1 MNAIIERLTQ
11 SGGFSWQ
18 TALASL
24 AVSLLLG
31 LYIYAVYRYTA
42 KKAFYS
48 RDFNITLA
56 GMTVVTAA
64 IMVAMQ
70 SSLVVSLGMVG
81 ALSIVRFRTA
91 IKNPL
96 DLLYLFWAISAGIIG
111 GVGLYVLGIILCV
124 VLTVLVLILQML
136 PESKTT
142 YVLIVRFKK
151 AEESEGLDK
160 LLAKK
165 CRLVKERSNIVR
177 NDETELVYEV
187 LPARDANL
195 VKEINKS
202 FKPLQISLV
211 SYDGEYRE

>member
-1 MNAIIERLTQ
+1 MNAVLERLSQ
-11 SGGFSWQ
+11 SGNFSWQ
-18 TALASL
+18 SALITLLVAN
-24 AVSLLLG
+24 LLG
-31 LYIYAVYRYTA
+31 IYIYAVYRYTA
-42 KKAFYS
+42 KKEFYS
-48 RDFNITLA
+48 RDFNMTWA
-56 GMTVVTAA
+56 GVTIVTAA

-96 DLLYLFWAISAGIIG
+96 DLLYLFWAISVGIIG
-111 GVGLYVLGIILCV
+111 GVGLYVLGILLCV
-124 VLTVLVLILQML
+124 VLTLLVLILQIL
-136 PESKTT
+136 PESKTS

-165 CRLVKERSNIVR
+165 CRLFKERSNIVR
-177 NDETELVYEV
+177 NDEIELVYEI
-187 LPARDANL
+187 LPSKDINL

>member
-1 MNAIIERLTQ
+1 MNAIIERLTEA
-11 SGGFSWQ
+11 GGFSWQ
-18 TALASL
+18 TALASM

-48 RDFNITLA
+48 RDFNITIA

-96 DLLYLFWAISAGIIG
+96 DLLYLFWAISAGIIV
-111 GVGLYVLGIILCV
+111 GVGLYVMGIILCI
-124 VLTVLVLILQML
+124 VLTALVIILQLL

-151 AEESEGLDK
+151 ADESEGLDK

-165 CRLVKERSNIVR
+165 CRLFKERSNIVR

-187 LPARDANL
+187 LPAKGTNI